1 MENQNG
7 LYQNGKINGPSPE
20 QQKVIIILSL
30 VASLF
35 ITTVCL
41 SLGIT
46 NLFPYIFILPIILAA
61 YWYPQKGILFAAG
74 TCAAYF
80 LEVALLSAGS
90 LDILFSALIQAV
102 IFIDIGVVISLMR
115 REGDEYRVLASRAIK
130 ELIRERERYEA
141 VVETQTEF
149 ICRVLPDGRNTFA
162 NKAYCRYFGKTQDEL
177 RGKIFKPNIHP
188 EDRRKLQEFLSA
200 ITPEN
205 PIGSIEHRI
214 IMQDDTIR
222 WQQWVDQG
230 IFDENGDLKEYQSVG
245 RDITKRKEAEIALQ
259 KSDEKLRE
267 SEKRMRILLSNLVGM
282 AYVCSVEKGYPMTF
296 VSEGAR
302 DLTGYEPED
311 LISHQKISYD
321 DLVHPE
327 DKEEIFSKIRVALNE
342 HRPFNIQYRIT
353 TKEKNERW
361 VFEQGRGT
369 YDKEGIL
376 QTIEGYV
383 TDITKKVQ
391 TEIELKQSLEEKT
404 VLLQEVHH
412 RVRNNLAIIV
422 GLIGMQMEE
431 VDDPTTQEYLQYT
444 ENRIMALAN
453 VHEAI
458 YRSKD
463 VAAINMTEHIEN
475 MGSYILA
482 SGSCSLE
489 CTLDVHQTDCQVSL
503 QTAIPVSLI
512 LNEMLTNSLRHAFVG
527 RDRGNITIRYEC
539 TGENY
544 ILTYSD
550 DGIGIDES
558 FDISSTKSLGIS
570 LIQRLAI
577 TQLKGTIEYSNK
589 NGTTWVIRFPKDS

>member
-1 MENQNG
+1 MDNQKA
-7 LYQNGKINGPSPE
+7 LYQNGKTNGLSPK
-20 QQKVIIILSL
+20 QQKVIIFLSL
-30 VASLF
+30 AASLI

-46 NLFPYIFILPIILAA
+46 NIFPYIFIVPIILTA
-61 YWYPQKGILFAAG
+61 YWYPQKGIIFAAG
-74 TCAAYF
+74 TCAVY
-80 LEVALLSAGS
+80 LIEVALFSTGS
-90 LDILFSALIQAV
+90 LNLLFSALIQAV
-102 IFIDIGVVISLMR
+102 IFFDIGVVISLMR
-115 REGDEYRVLASRAIK
+115 REGEEYRALATRAIK
-130 ELIRERERYEA
+130 ELNKERERYEA

-149 ICRVLPDGRNTFA
+149 ICRFLPDGRNTFA
-162 NKAYCRYFGKTQDEL
+162 NKAYCKYFGKTQEEL
-177 RGKIFKPNIHP
+177 RGKVFKPNIHP
-188 EDRRKLQEFLSA
+188 EDRRKLQKFLA
-200 ITPEN
+200 DITPEN

-214 IMQDDTIR
+214 IMQDNTIH

-230 IFDENGDLKEYQSVG
+230 IFDDNGDLKEYQSVG
-245 RDITKRKEAEIALQ
+245 RDITKHKEAETALQ

-296 VSEGAR
+296 VSQGAR

-311 LISHQKISYD
+311 LISHQIRYD
-321 DLVHPE
+321 DLVHP
-327 DKEEIFSKIRVALNE
+327 DDREEIFSKIHLALNE

-353 TKEKNERW
+353 TKEKKERW

-369 YDKEGIL
+369 YDKEGTL
-376 QTIEGYV
+376 QTIEGYI
-383 TDITKKVQ
+383 TDITQKVQ
-391 TEIELKQSLEEKT
+391 TEIELKRSLEEKT

-422 GLIGMQMEE
+422 GLIGMQMQE

-475 MGSYILA
+475 MGSYILT
-482 SGSCSLE
+482 SGSCNLE
-489 CTLDVHQTDCQVSL
+489 CTLQVHQTDCQVSL

-512 LNEMLTNSLRHAFVG
+512 LNEMLTNSLKHAFVG
-527 RDRGNITIRYEC
+527 RDSGNITVSYEC

-550 DGIGIDES
+550 DGIGIDDS
-558 FDISSTKSLGIS
+558 FDITSTKSLGIN

-589 NGTTWVIRFPKDS
+589 NGTTWVIRFPKLDE